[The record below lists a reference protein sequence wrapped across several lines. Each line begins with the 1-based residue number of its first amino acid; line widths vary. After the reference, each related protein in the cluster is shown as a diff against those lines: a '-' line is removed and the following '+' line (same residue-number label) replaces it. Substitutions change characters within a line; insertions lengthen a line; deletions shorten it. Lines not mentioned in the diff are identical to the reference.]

1 MLQDSLVASAGPAV
15 RLCGISYR
23 IAAMAGGALTRTSGQ
38 SESLL
43 PLAAGF
49 LLAYGHGRSRRPVN
63 HTCIEANM
71 LGLPFR
77 SRTTIGR

>member
-1 MLQDSLVASAGPAV
+1 MLLGSLVGSAAPAV

-38 SESLL
+38 SGSLP

-49 LLAYGHGRSRRPVN
+49 LLACHHGGSD
-63 HTCIEANM
+63 
-71 LGLPFR
+71 GLL
-77 SRTTIGR
+77 TTLALKLIC